1 MVRNKVI
8 VLRLEMEFLPITI
21 IEAQSFF
28 FIMIRISVILFM
40 FPFFSARVIPVLSKA
55 GLALMITIV
64 LFSVINHEMIT
75 FPDNLFGVVQFIITE
90 LIIGMILGL
99 MVQLFFEGVRMM
111 GQLVGFQTGF
121 AITNILDPQSGVQ
134 VSIFSNFAYLVTMAI
149 FLVLNGHHIA
159 LNAIKESFEIINVG
173 SLNLNRQ
180 IFQKIL
186 FISGDMFV
194 IALKIG
200 APAIAALLF
209 TKVAFALVTKL
220 IPQMNIMI
228 VAFPVQIVIGL
239 IFFGI
244 TLNILLRFVENY
256 LGGMGVLL
264 IDTMTG
270 LKG

>member
-1 MVRNKVI
+1 MR
-8 VLRLEMEFLPITI
+8 
-21 IEAQSFF
+21 
-28 FIMIRISVILFM
+28 
-40 FPFFSARVIPVLSKA
+40 
-55 GLALMITIV
+55 
-64 LFSVINHEMIT
+64 
-75 FPDNLFGVVQFIITE
+75 
-90 LIIGMILGL
+90 
-99 MVQLFFEGVRMM
+99 
-111 GQLVGFQTGF
+111 
-121 AITNILDPQSGVQ
+121 
-134 VSIFSNFAYLVTMAI
+134 
-149 FLVLNGHHIA
+149 
-159 LNAIKESFEIINVG
+159 ESFEIINVG

-186 FISGDMFV
+186 FLSGDMFV

-244 TLNILLRFVENY
+244 TLNIILRFVENY
-256 LGGMGVLL
+256 VGGLDVLL
-264 IDTMTG
+264 IETMTG

>member
-1 MVRNKVI
+1 
-8 VLRLEMEFLPITI
+8 
-21 IEAQSFF
+21 
-28 FIMIRISVILFM
+28 
-40 FPFFSARVIPVLSKA
+40 
-55 GLALMITIV
+55 
-64 LFSVINHEMIT
+64 
-75 FPDNLFGVVQFIITE
+75 
-90 LIIGMILGL
+90 
-99 MVQLFFEGVRMM
+99 
-111 GQLVGFQTGF
+111 
-121 AITNILDPQSGVQ
+121 
-134 VSIFSNFAYLVTMAI
+134 MAI

-173 SLNLNRQ
+173 SLHLNRQ

-186 FISGDMFV
+186 FVSGDMFV

-228 VAFPVQIVIGL
+228 VAFPVQIMIGL

-256 LGGMGVLL
+256 LGGMDVLL
-264 IDTMTG
+264 METMTG

>member
-1 MVRNKVI
+1 MD
-8 VLRLEMEFLPITI
+8 FLPITLK
-21 IEAQSFF
+21 EAQSFF

-40 FPFFSARVIPVLSKA
+40 FPFFSSRVIPVLSKA
-55 GLALMITIV
+55 GLALMISII
-64 LFSVINHEMIT
+64 LFSVINHQMIG
-75 FPDNLFGVVQFIITE
+75 FPGTPWGVARLILTE
-90 LIIGMILGL
+90 FIIGMILGL

-111 GQLVGFQTGF
+111 GQIVGFQTGF
-121 AITNILDPQSGVQ
+121 AITNILDPQNGVQ

-149 FLVLNGHHIA
+149 FLVLNGHHLA
-159 LNAIKESFEIINVG
+159 LNAIRESFEIVHVS
-173 SLNLNRQ
+173 SLNLDRQ

-186 FISGDMFV
+186 SLSGDMFV

-200 APAIAALLF
+200 APAMAALLF

-244 TLNILLRFVENY
+244 TLNILLRFVESY
-256 LGGMGVLL
+256 LGGLDVLL
-264 IDTMTG
+264 IQTMKG

>member
-1 MVRNKVI
+1 MD
-8 VLRLEMEFLPITI
+8 LLPITVK
-21 IEAQSFF
+21 EAQSFF

-55 GLALMITIV
+55 GLALMISVI
-64 LFSVINHEMIT
+64 LFSVINHKMIV
-75 FPDNLFGVVQFIITE
+75 FPDNLWGVVQFILTE

-134 VSIFSNFAYLVTMAI
+134 ISIFSNFAYLVTMAI

-173 SLNLNRQ
+173 SLHLNRQ

-186 FISGDMFV
+186 FVSGDMFV

-228 VAFPVQIVIGL
+228 VAFPVQIMIGL

-256 LGGMGVLL
+256 LGGMDVLL
-264 IDTMTG
+264 METMTG

>member
-1 MVRNKVI
+1 MD
-8 VLRLEMEFLPITI
+8 FLPITI
-21 IEAQSFF
+21 KEAQSFF

-55 GLALMITIV
+55 GLALMISII
-64 LFSVINHEMIT
+64 LFSVINHKMIV
-75 FPDNLFGVVQFIITE
+75 FPDNLWGVVQFIITE

-134 VSIFSNFAYLVTMAI
+134 VSIFSNFAYLVTMTI

-186 FISGDMFV
+186 FLSGDMFV

-244 TLNILLRFVENY
+244 TLNIISRFVENY
-256 LGGMGVLL
+256 VGGLDVLL
-264 IDTMTG
+264 IETMTG

>member
-1 MVRNKVI
+1 M
-8 VLRLEMEFLPITI
+8 
-21 IEAQSFF
+21 
-28 FIMIRISVILFM
+28 FM
-40 FPFFSARVIPVLSKA
+40 FPFFNARVIPVLSKA
-55 GLALMITIV
+55 GLALMISII
-64 LFSVINHEMIT
+64 LFSVINHKMIA
-75 FPDNLFGVVQFIITE
+75 FPDNLWGVVQFIITE

-134 VSIFSNFAYLVTMAI
+134 VSIFSNFAYLVTMTI

-159 LNAIKESFEIINVG
+159 LNAMRESFEIINVG

-180 IFQKIL
+180 IFEKIMFL
-186 FISGDMFV
+186 SGDMFV

-256 LGGMGVLL
+256 LGGLDLLL
-264 IDTMTG
+264 IDTMTE

>member
-1 MVRNKVI
+1 
-8 VLRLEMEFLPITI
+8 MEVLPITSREI
-21 IEAQSFF
+21 QAFF

-40 FPFFSARVIPVLSKA
+40 FPFFNARVIPVLIKA
-55 GLALMITIV
+55 GLALMISMI
-64 LFSVINHEMIT
+64 LFPVINHEMIAYPNT
-75 FPDNLFGVVQFIITE
+75 LWEVIQLIITE
-90 LIIGMILGL
+90 FIGMILGL
-99 MVQLFFEGVRMM
+99 MVELFFEGISMM
-111 GQLVGFQTGF
+111 GQVVGFQTGF

-134 VSIFSNFAYLVTMAI
+134 VSIFSNFAYLVAMVV

-159 LNAIKESFEIINVG
+159 LSAMRQSFEIINVG

-180 IFQKIL
+180 IFQRLL
-186 FISGDMFV
+186 FLSGDMFV

-228 VAFPVQIVIGL
+228 VAFPVQITIGL

-244 TLNILLRFVENY
+244 TLNIILRFVENY
-256 LGGMGVLL
+256 LGGLDGLL
-264 IDTMTG
+264 IDTMKG
-270 LKG
+270 LRV